1 VRQVHESHRAESVMP
16 GRLVVGPWTL
26 NPGTGVRIA
35 PRQPVL
41 KSQQRRKLID
51 ERWREIRGV
60 VKATVTSLVQKT
72 HRIRRFP
79 PQNCEVIQLARI
91 TGSDAVHARSNRAL
105 AANFKMRSQSLA
117 AGYLT
122 VYQEGRVQLP
132 LRPPQG

>member
-1 VRQVHESHRAESVMP
+1 MP
-16 GRLVVGPWTL
+16 GRLVAGPWTL

-72 HRIRRFP
+72 HRIRTFP
-79 PQNCEVIQLARI
+79 PQNCEVI
-91 TGSDAVHARSNRAL
+91 
-105 AANFKMRSQSLA
+105 
-117 AGYLT
+117 
-122 VYQEGRVQLP
+122 
-132 LRPPQG
+132 